1 MRLKPMKWGICMAI
15 NFLRRRLHL
24 PSLSFTLKNLILLLA
39 ALFLFTFSGGAQEED
54 SRNYF
59 VHQDASDNFLIFQKL
74 EWNAGSH
81 IKWYEISL
89 EMFEDATSTWVPVN
103 NAISAEHTNVIL
115 GSIPELIAEG
125 IYKSQENHITVCL
138 RAKESGEPQKYRY
151 AVTSYNL
158 LGQKS
163 FSTEYTEFE
172 INKAY
177 IPEIERVSPALIYLD
192 TIYDPSIRVTGENL
206 RVNTD
211 YYLFNDKKILRPLE
225 IIRDDNNRRADVVFD
240 PRTFD
245 TGNWFLR
252 AENPGGFIA
261 DSPITIKF
269 MKWYDL
275 SLSLGYSPLAI
286 VHDQNIPTYY
296 FTNFMPLGLDIRG
309 TFIFLKKRAGYFGVS
324 INGKWNAVTGS
335 SSSYGINT
343 HLAHT
348 FLAFTYR
355 YPIIRNRLTVEARVG
370 GGFTYALATMF
381 SFGQNLTSE
390 PFSAIY
396 PAVTAGVS
404 IAGYA
409 WRGLYIEAGADF
421 MTSFSPD
428 MIIMSIAPTVSVGWT
443 L

>member
-1 MRLKPMKWGICMAI
+1 MVI
-15 NFLRRRLHL
+15 NIFRRRPQLCL
-24 PSLSFTLKNLILLLA
+24 MNFSFKSIALLLV
-39 ALFLFTFSGGAQEED
+39 ALFFFTFSGVAQEDD
-54 SRNYF
+54 SRNFF
-59 VHQDASDNFLIFQKL
+59 VHQDESDNFLIFQKL

-81 IKWYEISL
+81 IKWYEINL
-89 EMFEDATSTWVPVN
+89 EMLEDATGTWVPVN
-103 NAISAEHTNVIL
+103 NAIPAEHTNVMI
-115 GSIPELIAEG
+115 GSIPELIADG

-177 IPEIERVSPALIYLD
+177 FPEIERVSPDLIYLD
-192 TIYDPSIRVTGENL
+192 TIYDPAIRVTGENL
-206 RVNTD
+206 RFNTD
-211 YYLFNDKKILRPLE
+211 YYLFNDKEIIRPLE

-245 TGNWFLR
+245 TGSWFLR
-252 AENPGGFIA
+252 AENPGGFTA

-275 SLSLGYSPLAI
+275 SLSLGYSPLVI
-286 VHDQNIPTYY
+286 VHDENIKNYY
-296 FTNFMPLGLDIRG
+296 FTNFMPLGFDVRG

-324 INGKWNAVTGS
+324 INGKWNAVTGTS
-335 SSSYGINT
+335 SKYGINT

-355 YPIIRNRLTVEARVG
+355 YPIIRNKLTVEARAG

-381 SFGQNLTSE
+381 SFSQNLSSE

-396 PAVTAGVS
+396 PAATAGVS

-409 WRGLYIEAGADF
+409 WRGLYFEAGADF
-421 MTSFSPD
+421 ITSFSPD
-428 MIIMSIAPTVSVGWT
+428 MIIMSIAPTISVGWT

>member
-1 MRLKPMKWGICMAI
+1 MVI
-15 NFLRRRLHL
+15 NIFRRRPQLYL
-24 PSLSFTLKNLILLLA
+24 MNFSFKSIALLLA
-39 ALFLFTFSGGAQEED
+39 ALFFFTFSGVAQEDD
-54 SRNYF
+54 SRNFF
-59 VHQDASDNFLIFQKL
+59 VHQDESENFMIFQKL

-81 IKWYEISL
+81 IKWYEINL
-89 EMFEDATSTWVPVN
+89 EMLEDATGTWVPVN
-103 NAISAEHTNVIL
+103 NAIPAEHTNVIL
-115 GSIPELIAEG
+115 GSIPELIADG

-177 IPEIERVSPALIYLD
+177 FPKIERVSPDLIYLD
-192 TIYDPSIRVTGENL
+192 TIYDPAIRVTGENL
-206 RVNTD
+206 RFNTD
-211 YYLFNDKKILRPLE
+211 YYLFNDKEILRPLE

-252 AENPGGFIA
+252 AENPGGFTA

-269 MKWYDL
+269 MKWYDF
-275 SLSLGYSPLAI
+275 SLSLGYSPLVI
-286 VHDQNIPTYY
+286 VYDENIKNYY
-296 FTNFMPLGLDIRG
+296 FTNFMPLGFDVRG

-324 INGKWNAVTGS
+324 INGKWNTIATTS
-335 SSSYGINT
+335 SKYDISIN
-343 HLAHT
+343 LANA

-355 YPIIRNRLTVEARVG
+355 YPIIRNKLTVEARAG
-370 GGFTYALATMF
+370 GGLTYTSTRF
-381 SFGQNLTSE
+381 SFAQNLSSD
-390 PFSAIY
+390 PFASMY

-409 WRGLYIEAGADF
+409 WRGLYFEAGADF
-421 MTSFSPD
+421 ITAFSPN
-428 MIIMSIAPTVSVGWT
+428 MIIMGIAPTISVGWT

>member
-1 MRLKPMKWGICMAI
+1 MAI
-15 NFLRRRLHL
+15 NIFKRTHSPFLTSF
-24 PSLSFTLKNLILLLA
+24 SLKSLFLLFV
-39 ALFLFTFSGGAQEED
+39 ALFLFTFSGTAQEED

-59 VHQDASDNFLIFQKL
+59 VHQDESDNYLIFQKL

-81 IKWYEISL
+81 IKWYEITL
-89 EMFEDATSTWVPVN
+89 EMFDDAAGTWLPVN
-103 NAISAEHTNVIL
+103 TAIPAEHTNVIL
-115 GSIPELIAEG
+115 GSIPELIADG
-125 IYKSQENHITVCL
+125 TYKSQENHITVCL

-177 IPEIERVSPALIYLD
+177 IPEIERVSPDLIYLD

-206 RVNTD
+206 RLNTD
-211 YYLFNDKKILRPLE
+211 YYLFNDKEIIRPLE

-252 AENPGGFIA
+252 AENPGGFTT
-261 DSPITIKF
+261 DSSPITIKF

-286 VHDQNIPTYY
+286 VYDENIKNYY
-296 FTNFMPLGLDIRG
+296 FTNFMPLGFDVRG

-324 INGKWNAVTGS
+324 INGKWNAISTTS
-335 SSSYGINT
+335 SQYGISINF
-343 HLAHT
+343 AHT
-348 FLAFTYR
+348 FIAFTYR
-355 YPIIRNRLTVEARVG
+355 YPIIRNKLTVEARAG
-370 GGFTYALATMF
+370 GGLSYTSTIF
-381 SFGQNLTSE
+381 SFAQNLYSE
-390 PFSAIY
+390 PFSAIF

-409 WRGLYIEAGADF
+409 WRGLYFEAGADF
-421 MTSFSPD
+421 ITSFSPG
-428 MIIMSIAPTVSVGWT
+428 MIIMSIAPTISVGWT

>member
-1 MRLKPMKWGICMAI
+1 MAI
-15 NFLRRRLHL
+15 NIFKRTHSPFLTSFSHK
-24 PSLSFTLKNLILLLA
+24 SLFLLFV
-39 ALFLFTFSGGAQEED
+39 ALFLFTFSGTAQEED

-59 VHQDASDNFLIFQKL
+59 VHQDESDNYLIFQKL

-81 IKWYEISL
+81 IKWYEITL
-89 EMFEDATSTWVPVN
+89 EMFDDAAGTWLPVN
-103 NAISAEHTNVIL
+103 TAIPAEHTNVIL
-115 GSIPELIAEG
+115 GSIPELIADG
-125 IYKSQENHITVCL
+125 TYKSQENHITVCL

-177 IPEIERVSPALIYLD
+177 IPEIERVSPDLIYLD

-206 RVNTD
+206 RLNTD
-211 YYLFNDKKILRPLE
+211 YYLFNDKEIIRPLE

-252 AENPGGFIA
+252 AENPGGFTT
-261 DSPITIKF
+261 DSSPITIKF

-286 VHDQNIPTYY
+286 VYDENIKNYY
-296 FTNFMPLGLDIRG
+296 FTNFMPLGFDVRG
-309 TFIFLKKRAGYFGVS
+309 TFIFLKKRAGYIGVS
-324 INGKWNAVTGS
+324 INGKWNAISTTS
-335 SSSYGINT
+335 SQYGISINF
-343 HLAHT
+343 AHT
-348 FLAFTYR
+348 FIAFTYR
-355 YPIIRNRLTVEARVG
+355 YPIIRNKLTVEARAG
-370 GGFTYALATMF
+370 GGLSYTSTIF
-381 SFGQNLTSE
+381 SFAQNLYSE
-390 PFSAIY
+390 PFSAIF

-409 WRGLYIEAGADF
+409 WRGLYFEAGADF
-421 MTSFSPD
+421 ITSFSPG
-428 MIIMSIAPTVSVGWT
+428 MIIMSIAPTISVGWT

>member
-1 MRLKPMKWGICMAI
+1 MVI
-15 NFLRRRLHL
+15 NIFRRRPQLCL
-24 PSLSFTLKNLILLLA
+24 MNFSFKSIALLLV
-39 ALFLFTFSGGAQEED
+39 ALFFFTFSGVAQEDD
-54 SRNYF
+54 SRNFF
-59 VHQDASDNFLIFQKL
+59 VHQDESDNFLIFQKL

-81 IKWYEISL
+81 IKWYEINL
-89 EMFEDATSTWVPVN
+89 EMLEDATGTWVPVN
-103 NAISAEHTNVIL
+103 NAIPAEHTNVMI
-115 GSIPELIAEG
+115 GSIPELIADG

-177 IPEIERVSPALIYLD
+177 FPEIERVSPDLIYLD
-192 TIYDPSIRVTGENL
+192 TIYDPAIRVTGENL
-206 RVNTD
+206 RFNTD
-211 YYLFNDKKILRPLE
+211 YYLFNDKEIIRPLE

-252 AENPGGFIA
+252 AENPGGFTA

-275 SLSLGYSPLAI
+275 SLSLGYSPLVI
-286 VHDQNIPTYY
+286 VHDENIKNYY
-296 FTNFMPLGLDIRG
+296 FTNFMPLGFDVRG

-324 INGKWNAVTGS
+324 INGKWNAVTGTS
-335 SSSYGINT
+335 SKYGINT

-355 YPIIRNRLTVEARVG
+355 YPIIRNKLTVEARAG

-381 SFGQNLTSE
+381 SFSQNLSSE

-396 PAVTAGVS
+396 PAATAGVS

-409 WRGLYIEAGADF
+409 WRGLYFEAGADF
-421 MTSFSPD
+421 ITSFSPD
-428 MIIMSIAPTVSVGWT
+428 MIIMSIAPTISVGWT